1 MNMAQL
7 RLKYDGREHNITH
20 CAIESHSNKTHKLV
34 KPTPEAN
41 SDAYSSEVTTDK
53 AAALSEKIV
62 AESAEK
68 LPYEMAD
75 PATSQNALASM
86 LPEGARPRERLAK
99 FGAKALLD
107 EELLAIMLRTGLH
120 GKNVLMLARQLL
132 DSFGSLPQLM
142 NAGVEELKSYGGI
155 GQVKAIEL
163 AAMLELSRRVM
174 LGDVNKRT
182 VFTEPEHVAARVNL
196 IKALSQT
203 ESFFVFPLD
212 KRCRL
217 CTQQPIEI
225 SSGTLDSS
233 LVHPREVFR
242 EAIRYSA
249 ALVILA
255 HNHPSGDS
263 RPSRKDVELTKEL
276 VEAGRQLCIPILDHV
291 VVGDPEVS
299 PPGYFSM
306 NREKIIA
313 F

>member
-7 RLKYDGREHNITH
+7 RLKYDGKEHNVSH
-20 CAIESHSNKTHKLV
+20 CVIASHANKSHKLV
-34 KPTPEAN
+34 KSQMAN
-41 SDAYSSEVTTDK
+41 ADK
-53 AAALSEKIV
+53 NNPAATAEKENASFSNIV
-62 AESAEK
+62 AEKPEK
-68 LPYEMAD
+68 IDYNGVGFIKG
-75 PATSQNALASM
+75 QHALASM
-86 LPEGARPRERLAK
+86 LPEEARPRERLAK

-107 EELLAIMLRTGLH
+107 EELLAIMLRTGSH
-120 GKNVLMLARQLL
+120 GKNVLVLARQLL

-142 NAGVEELKSYGGI
+142 NAGVDELKSYGGI

-174 LGDVNKRT
+174 LGDVDKRE
-182 VFTEPEHVAARVNL
+182 VFKEPEQVARRVNL
-196 IKALSQT
+196 IKANSQT

-263 RPSRKDVELTKEL
+263 SPSRKDIEITKDL
-276 VEAGRQLCIPILDHV
+276 VAAGKQLSIPIVDHV
-291 VVGDPEVS
+291 VVGDAEVLA
-299 PPGYFSM
+299 PGFFSM
-306 NREKIIA
+306 HRENIIA

>member
-7 RLKYDGREHNITH
+7 RLKYDGCEQKVSICDIAPHSRK
-20 CAIESHSNKTHKLV
+20 SHQLV
-34 KPTPEAN
+34 KREAPFV
-41 SDAYSSEVTTDK
+41 AASSSV
-53 AAALSEKIV
+53 KIV
-62 AESAEK
+62 ADAKENAVYGVENCVDDNQEK
-68 LPYEMAD
+68 
-75 PATSQNALASM
+75 SQALST
-86 LPEGARPRERLAK
+86 LPENFRPRERLAK

-107 EELLAIMLRTGLH
+107 EELLAIMLRTGSQ
-120 GKNVLMLARQLL
+120 GKNVLMLAHQLL

-174 LGDVNKRT
+174 LGDVDKRS
-182 VFTEPEHVAARVNL
+182 VFDDPELVAQKVRR

-255 HNHPSGDS
+255 HNHPSGDA
-263 RPSRKDVELTKEL
+263 RPSRKDIEITKEL
-276 VEAGRQLCIPILDHV
+276 VAAGLQLSIPVIDHV
-291 VVGDPEVS
+291 VVGDPEVYS
-299 PPGYFSM
+299 PGFYSM
-306 NREKIIA
+306 HRENIIS